1 MVSKGWSGIR
11 TCCWY
16 QLGRGWVEEEIWS
29 MVCPILQG
37 RMSCEE
43 RVQGCL
49 SDEGGSGCSF
59 LVVVNDSDD
68 MLGYVVD

>member
-1 MVSKGWSGIR
+1 
-11 TCCWY
+11 
-16 QLGRGWVEEEIWS
+16 